1 MSYAQVR
8 RPGRPHLTLIRGGL
22 HSLGALG
29 SDADLATQAHI
40 PVGVLQAIR
49 SVESGG
55 NPSAVRFEPHLFL
68 RRVPGAAIP
77 YTPGPTQ
84 AASHVASET
93 NRAAFERA
101 RAINEQAAIDSTSW
115 GLYQVLGAHL
125 RNISPS
131 NPVGTFDS
139 NPRGTS
145 DRLLVDWF
153 ASNRAAQAA
162 ANALNF
168 SDLAYRYNGSR
179 LSPWGARVAAAYAR
193 GGGQGSTAALVTATT
208 AVALPWLAAGSAG
221 AIALVVLNHYMRKSR
236 RAA

>member
-8 RPGRPHLTLIRGGL
+8 RVGRPARPHLTLIRGGL
-22 HSLGALG
+22 GQLGT
-29 SDADLATQAHI
+29 SDADLAAQAHI
-40 PVGVLQAIR
+40 PVGVLRAIR

-55 NPSAVRFEPHLFL
+55 HPNAVRFEPHLFL
-68 RRVPGAAIP
+68 RRVPGAPIP

-115 GLYQVLGAHL
+115 GLYQVLGSHL
-125 RNISPS
+125 RSVAPS

-139 NPRGTS
+139 DPAGTS

-153 ASNRAAQAA
+153 ATNPAASAA
-162 ANALNF
+162 ARALNF

-179 LSPWGARVAAAYAR
+179 TSPWGARVAAAYAR
-193 GGGQGSTAALVTATT
+193 GGGEGGSAALATATAAV
-208 AVALPWLAAGSAG
+208 VLPWLAAGSAG
-221 AIALVVLNHYMRKSR
+221 AIALVVINHYARKR